1 MVREV
6 RGPGRMPFDQAG
18 APEGAH
24 HTPPCRGG
32 LAPGRRGL
40 AVDNVIIAATAFA
53 VVFPAELPDKT
64 FVAALVLGARYRPL
78 PVLAGIWA
86 AFAVHVG
93 VATAVGGLVAAL
105 PRRAVEL
112 VAGALFFVGAVLLLR
127 SRPADPAELEGHK
140 AAGVVGGPAARRVW
154 VEAFGVVLVAE
165 FGDLTQILTATLA
178 ARYHRPIPVGVGALL
193 ALCTV
198 TGLAAA
204 FGHFLLRVAPLRR
217 IQQLAA
223 IVLLGLSISTM
234 IDVLRG

>member
-1 MVREV
+1 M
-6 RGPGRMPFDQAG
+6 
-18 APEGAH
+18 
-24 HTPPCRGG
+24 
-32 LAPGRRGL
+32 
-40 AVDNVIIAATAFA
+40 DNIIIAATAFA

-64 FVAALVLGARYRPL
+64 FVAALVLGARCRPL

-127 SRPADPAELEGHK
+127 SHPADPAELEGHK
-140 AAGVVGGPAARRVW
+140 AAGVEGPAARRVW
-154 VEAFGVVLVAE
+154 AEAFGVVLVAE

-198 TGLAAA
+198 TGLAVA

-217 IQQLAA
+217 VQQFAA
-223 IVLLGLSISTM
+223 LVLLGLSISTM
-234 IDVLRG
+234 VDVLRG